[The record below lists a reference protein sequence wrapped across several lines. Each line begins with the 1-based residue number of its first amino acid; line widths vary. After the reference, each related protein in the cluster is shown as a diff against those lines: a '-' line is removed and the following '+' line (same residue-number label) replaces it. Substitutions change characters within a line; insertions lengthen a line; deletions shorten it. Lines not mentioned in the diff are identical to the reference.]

1 MSRPSPG
8 VLPSA
13 GRQRLDG
20 AMDLHHHMRG
30 HAGRRCSSWML
41 LLLVAGNALLLP
53 PALASRQGRQ
63 SAHIAAAATAAS
75 VQDSGSS
82 LDAWPRRHV
91 HSPFN
96 SEASMQIAARQRL
109 FDYAVTE
116 ALEILGVAVEKVR
129 IPEYR
134 TTLEIPVIG
143 GIDVVISN
151 VNITDLQV
159 QSCTKLCGAA
169 QHHKLSSWVEAAEA
183 TDNCGIALGSINGA
197 SLLSIWLHK
206 QC

>member
-1 MSRPSPG
+1 
-8 VLPSA
+8 
-13 GRQRLDG
+13 
-20 AMDLHHHMRG
+20 
-30 HAGRRCSSWML
+30 ML
-41 LLLVAGNALLLP
+41 LLLVAGNALLLH

-116 ALEILGVAVEKVR
+116 ALEILGVAIEKVK

-159 QSCTKLCGAA
+159 QPCTIWPVQL
-169 QHHKLSSWVEAAEA
+169 QHYTPSSWVEAAGPAGIVVSCLALSLGHLRVASGCTQSVELSSAAGCAACMHATAVTCVCCSLSCLIPREA
-183 TDNCGIALGSINGA
+183 NSMA
-197 SLLSIWLHK
+197 
-206 QC
+206 

>member
-1 MSRPSPG
+1 MHHSIR
-8 VLPSA
+8 
-13 GRQRLDG
+13 GR
-20 AMDLHHHMRG
+20 AC
-30 HAGRRCSSWML
+30 RRCSSWML

-63 SAHIAAAATAAS
+63 SAHIAAAAAAAS
-75 VQDSGSS
+75 VQDSSSS
-82 LDAWPRRHV
+82 LDAWPRRQV

-116 ALEILGVAVEKVR
+116 ALEILGEAIEKVK

-151 VNITDLQV
+151 VNMTDLQV
-159 QSCTKLCGAA
+159 QSCTR
-169 QHHKLSSWVEAAEA
+169 
-183 TDNCGIALGSINGA
+183 
-197 SLLSIWLHK
+197 
-206 QC
+206 